1 VTGTPANVQ
10 VFIGP
15 SQSQMTLVVQRSYS
29 ATGTDTITV
38 KLPWQWW
45 ISINPVNAVI
55 GSVMVRNS

>member
-45 ISINPVNAVI
+45 INTKTVNAEISNV
-55 GSVMVRNS
+55 VVRS